1 MPLTKSTL
9 LSSGPIGNPDQI
21 GYTASDNY
29 SGSGSTVLLP
39 TTTGR
44 FADTIAHSFGDRLVS
59 FYRIFV
65 PKPTTF
71 SGVSIT
77 FSANNATSK
86 TLSSITESS
95 GTATATSTA
104 HGFSVGDRIRIS
116 GATPTAYNNTFLILS
131 VATNT
136 FTFSIGSGT
145 GSASGTILAKQFVG
159 AAVYDYDKTTLL
171 PKNKL
176 VDCAIIPT
184 TSNTSANFDSNTT
197 LAPGMYWI
205 GIGPSKITNNETF
218 ATIICCDNSSTSI
231 NTHLFGIKSSD
242 MSLYRGGVGIAAY
255 DNANTSNG
263 NSGFPASLNA
273 GGPFIAGTVSIYSN
287 ASSGNSWFG
296 RIGMVGLIV
305 A

>member
-21 GYTASDNY
+21 GYTTTGNY
-29 SGSGSTVLLP
+29 TGSGSTVLLP

-44 FADTIAHSFGDRLVS
+44 FSDTIDHSYGDRLVS
-59 FYRIFV
+59 FYRILV
-65 PKPTTF
+65 PKPATF

-86 TLSSITESS
+86 TISAITESS
-95 GTATATSTA
+95 GTATATCTA
-104 HGFSVGDRIRIS
+104 HGFSAGDRIRIS

-131 VATNT
+131 VTTNT
-136 FTFSIGSGT
+136 FTFSIQSGT
-145 GSASGTILAKQFVG
+145 GSASGTILARQFVG

-184 TSNTSANFDSNTT
+184 TSNTSASFDANTI
-197 LAPGMYWI
+197 LAAGMYWI
-205 GIGPSKITNNETF
+205 GIGPSKKTGNATF
-218 ATIICCDNSSTSI
+218 ATIVCCDNQSTSI

-242 MSLYRGGVGIAAY
+242 MSQYRGGVGIAAY
-255 DNANTSNG
+255 DNADTSNG
-263 NSGFPASLNA
+263 NSGFPLSLNA
-273 GGPFIAGTVSIYSN
+273 GGPYIAGTVSIYSD
-287 ASSGNSWFG
+287 ASAGNSWFG
-296 RIGMVGLIV
+296 RVGMVGLIV
-305 A
+305 V